1 MSDLCKVVI
10 VDDELLIRQGIKH
23 YIQWEQEG
31 FQIVGE
37 ASNGQEALQV
47 IDSVRPHIVITDIV
61 MPVMDGEELTKV
73 IRNQYPDI
81 EVIVL
86 SSFGE
91 FDYVRSTFQHGVT
104 DYILKPKLDGDILLK
119 TLNKAVEKI
128 PSLTIK
134 KKEND
139 GGISIKAMLDKWMSG
154 FEGYVEESVVNE
166 AFPYSHYLIIGVDVK
181 KRENSWPSLEKTI
194 RDELEKHVPQ
204 SVSYL
209 LPTQDGCKSLLVNM
223 NEGNIP
229 AVIACMERLAA
240 SYTHFI
246 WAVSDRFQAVQEV
259 KQMYDNSFVRLLN
272 LAFYFPEKNFFRHEA
287 IKQQPSASEPFNLT
301 AFTEMFK
308 REQFEKAIDYLQ
320 SHVTDITTTHSMNVA
335 EFKRFLS
342 NVIFNITML
351 LNNMGFDSS
360 SVNQKKFTYFS
371 AIEGAEHV
379 GEAVDQLQQFLTE
392 VTAIVGQT
400 SEIDPNVKRIL
411 DYIEEHYEEPLTLT
425 ELAKQFHFNPTYLS
439 TYFST
444 HIHEG
449 FTEYVT
455 KVRIEKSV
463 DLLHNR
469 NISISDISGKVGYS
483 DHSYF
488 CKVFK
493 KLKGMS
499 PSSYRKQFVK

>member
-47 IDSVRPHIVITDIV
+47 IDAVRPHIVITDIV

-104 DYILKPKLDGDILLK
+104 DYILKPTLDGDILLK

-134 KKEND
+134 KQTNE
-139 GGISIKAMLDKWMSG
+139 ISVQAMLDKWMTG
-154 FEGYVEESVVNE
+154 FEGDGEETAVIE
-166 AFPYSHYLIIGVDVK
+166 AFPYSYYLIIGVDVK
-181 KRENSWPSLEKTI
+181 KRESSWPSLEKTI
-194 RDELEKHVPQ
+194 TDELEKHVTEFVRYP
-204 SVSYL
+204 
-209 LPTQDGCKSLLVNM
+209 LPTEDGYNTLLINVN
-223 NEGNIP
+223 EENIP
-229 AVIACMERLAA
+229 SVIAFMERVAA
-240 SYTHFI
+240 SYTHFN
-246 WAVSDRFQAVQEV
+246 WAVSNPFKAVQEV
-259 KQMYDNSFVRLLN
+259 KQVYDNSFVRLMN
-272 LAFYFPEKNFFRHEA
+272 HAFYYPEKNFFRYEG
-287 IKQQPSASEPFNLT
+287 IKEQPSVNEPFNLT

-308 REQFEKAIDYLQ
+308 REQFEKAMDYLQ
-320 SHVTDITTTHSMNVA
+320 SHVSDITTTNSMNVA

-342 NVIFNITML
+342 NVIFNITLL

-360 SVNQKKFTYFS
+360 TVNQKKFAYFT
-371 AIEGAEHV
+371 AIEGADHV
-379 GEAVDQLQQFLTE
+379 DEAVDQLQQFLAE
-392 VTAIVGQT
+392 VTTIVGQP
-400 SEIDPNVKRIL
+400 SNNDPSVKRIL
-411 DYIEEHYEEPLTLT
+411 DYIEEHYAEPLTLT

-455 KVRIEKSV
+455 KVRIEKSLE
-463 DLLHNR
+463 LLHNR